1 MRSSQVKLY
10 TGNANPELAQQ
21 IAHILGIPLGQ
32 AKVGKFQ
39 NGETM
44 VEIEVRGPQP
54 NPSFSRSCFLG
65 SLHFFPYSALFLGC
79 FVLFSTLFYFFHNL
93 FGFVELRTEIFGA
106 SAAYGASRNIKHPA

>member
-1 MRSSQVKLY
+1 MAVRSSQVKLY

-44 VEIEVRGPQP
+44 VEIEVRDPQLHP
-54 NPSFSRSCFLG
+54 RSFLSPISPFSLCISCIRRENR
-65 SLHFFPYSALFLGC
+65 
-79 FVLFSTLFYFFHNL
+79 LFSGIFYPVPML
-93 FGFVELRTEIFGA
+93 
-106 SAAYGASRNIKHPA
+106 S

>member
-1 MRSSQVKLY
+1 MAVRASQVKLY

-44 VEIEVRGPQP
+44 VEIEVRAVSVA
-54 NPSFSRSCFLG
+54 PSPDIRW
-65 SLHFFPYSALFLGC
+65 SLAGFISISAFN
-79 FVLFSTLFYFFHNL
+79 F
-93 FGFVELRTEIFGA
+93 R
-106 SAAYGASRNIKHPA
+106 